1 MYSTY
6 RDINRRH
13 DRRLLQVQ
21 THLLPRVSSILASV
35 ALRAKVQGPRLATR
49 TEFLQNLQTTHPWHN
64 WRLGCR
70 QAWCVNCGI
79 RLAAGCKL
87 ERIRTLAGQP
97 CPKSSV
103 DLASLGVHISHEFVF
118 LGVMKGWWCR
128 CGLTLK
134 MHARETAW
142 LRSARGCR
150 AD

>member
-1 MYSTY
+1 MYSKY
-6 RDINRRH
+6 WDINRWH
-13 DRRLLQVQ
+13 DCRLLQVQ
-21 THLLPRVSSILASV
+21 AHLLPRVSSILASV
-35 ALRAKVQGPRLATR
+35 ALRPKPQGPRLATR
-49 TEFLQNLQTTHPWHN
+49 NELLQNLQTTHPWHN
-64 WRLGCR
+64 WRPGCR
-70 QAWCVNCGI
+70 QASCVNCGI

-103 DLASLGVHISHEFVF
+103 DLVSLAVHVTHKFVS
-118 LGVMKGWWCR
+118 LGVMKGWRCR

-150 AD
+150 AY